1 MFSHTLDRR
10 REINDWNGNT
20 LVDLFPSVFN
30 FKTSQIENYNVYK
43 VSDTYVMRPD
53 LVSLKYYGSTE
64 RTEYIL
70 LYNGISNPF
79 SLDKDDIL
87 MVPNPAEADAQM
99 VRDMSGT
106 SDSLSDGFNRSIAV
120 RNAYKYISEK
130 KFPKPNANIVF
141 DNKKIGDTS
150 IKRNIKSNIDVSVSP
165 VKLKN
170 GKVYFESNV
179 GLVSA
184 SEIPSSN
191 IDAKI
196 EKLINTALGLI
207 NPDLD
212 QSSGSS
218 LAGNP
223 NSGNRP
229 NGPDTSHTSPEGSDT
244 GNGSPSNNLCESIG
258 CGDNSCITG
267 NCLSDGTTITDI
279 LKGYNTTL

>member
-20 LVDLFPSVFN
+20 LIDLFPSVFN

-184 SEIPSSN
+184 SEIPSAN

-207 NPDLD
+207 NPDKN
-212 QSSGSS
+212 SGGS

-223 NSGNRP
+223 NSG
-229 NGPDTSHTSPEGSDT
+229 DGSDNSSGPGIPGVGGS
-244 GNGSPSNNLCESIG
+244 GNSSPSNNLCESIG
-258 CGDNSCITG
+258 CGDNSCTTG

>member
-99 VRDMSGT
+99 IRDMSGT

-207 NPDLD
+207 NP
-212 QSSGSS
+212 SGES

-223 NSGNRP
+223 NS
-229 NGPDTSHTSPEGSDT
+229 EGSDIPGNDGS

-258 CGDNSCITG
+258 CGDNSCTTG